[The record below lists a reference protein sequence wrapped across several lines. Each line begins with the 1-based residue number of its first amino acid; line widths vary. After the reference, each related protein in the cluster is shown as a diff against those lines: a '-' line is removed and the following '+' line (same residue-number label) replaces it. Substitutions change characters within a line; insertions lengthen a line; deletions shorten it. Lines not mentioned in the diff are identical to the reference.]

1 LFAGAELRES
11 PRTSTLVTVR
21 RSSFAG
27 YATSLLGVP
36 PPNFTGT
43 LLILEQRIK
52 L

>member
-1 LFAGAELRES
+1 M
-11 PRTSTLVTVR
+11 VTVR
-21 RSSFAG
+21 RSAFAG
-27 YATSLLGVP
+27 YATFLTGVP